1 MLEFSVE
8 VLQHIVEATGGASA
22 AAREG
27 RSTRAYLLWNTG
39 AAHRPSAVKNQG
51 DDSFS
56 WSDTPS
62 SH

>member
-1 MLEFSVE
+1 M
-8 VLQHIVEATGGASA
+8 LQHLVEGPVGAASGASA

-27 RSTRAYLLWNTG
+27 CSTRAYARRKTG
-39 AAHRPSAVKNQG
+39 AAHGPSAVKNQG

-56 WSDTPS
+56 GSDTPS